1 MEKIFKQE
9 TDTGQRKKLNFQKQR
24 ILRNMNS
31 KKLGSMDSSQT
42 RSVRETSLTNNE
54 LAIFKWVYVYI
65 SLYKC
70 ELKRYVLW
78 CLVYTVLQ

>member
-9 TDTGQRKKLNFQKQR
+9 TDTGQRKKLKFQKQR

-31 KKLGSMDSSQT
+31 KKLGSMDSSHT

-54 LAIFKWVYVYI
+54 LAIFEWVYVYV
-65 SLYKC
+65 SLYRC
-70 ELKRYVLW
+70 ELKRYV
-78 CLVYTVLQ
+78 